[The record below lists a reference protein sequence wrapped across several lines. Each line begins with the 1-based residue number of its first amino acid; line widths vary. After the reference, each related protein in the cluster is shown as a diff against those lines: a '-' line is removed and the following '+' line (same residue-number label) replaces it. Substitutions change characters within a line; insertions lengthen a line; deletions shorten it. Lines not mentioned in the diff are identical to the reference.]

1 MKRNEQKEI
10 TRKKIIESAF
20 IVFEQYGFENAKTA
34 DIAKQ
39 AGISHGSIF
48 SHFKSKDD
56 LVKIVIKEFSDEL
69 SLTLHQQLSKNR
81 TIQDY
86 LMSIVTIFEKHEGW
100 FRNIL
105 IEKSHYEVVN
115 MEYAELQYK
124 ISLHF
129 YQMLKKEYKNVNL
142 NGYSFIYNLLMG
154 MLLQY
159 ILNKEYFVEN
169 IDELVLSKYR
179 NEIVSYFTEVVEC
192 FVKRYGG

>member
-1 MKRNEQKEI
+1 MKRNEQKEL

-20 IVFEQYGFENAKTA
+20 IIFEQYGFENAKTA

-48 SHFKSKDD
+48 SHFNSKDD
-56 LVKIVIKEFSDEL
+56 LVKTVIREFSDEL
-69 SLTLHQQLSKNR
+69 SLTFHKQLSKNQ

-86 LMSIVTIFEKHEGW
+86 LVTLVIIFERHERW

-105 IEKSHYEVVN
+105 LEKSHYEIVN

-129 YQMLKKEYKNVNL
+129 YQMLKKEYKNL
-142 NGYSFIYNLLMG
+142 DLDGYSFIYNLLMG
-154 MLLQY
+154 LLLQY
-159 ILNKEYFVEN
+159 IINKEYFIEN
-169 IDELVLSKYR
+169 TDEVVLNKYR
-179 NEIVSYFTEVVEC
+179 NEIVLHFTEVVEDY
-192 FVKRYGG
+192 VKRCGG